1 MVLKQLCAAAL
12 LALLSTTNLS
22 NAAAQDVHVLGG
34 GCYEGHHL
42 TGLRFTVVTGDD
54 DLRGG
59 SDNVNVYIRVAGR
72 PDWAVIPLHGG
83 LNHSVRWADR
93 STHTVDVP
101 LDYRGCAPPP
111 AYITGVRLQ
120 TTFGGGMG
128 GDNWN
133 LQSAHVDW
141 VGTDD
146 SGAAASGPL
155 ADAPAPPRGGYV
167 RRFDGHNTPYDI
179 PMLPPTR

>member
-1 MVLKQLCAAAL
+1 MVLKRMCAAAL
-12 LALLSTTNLS
+12 LMLLGATSLPS
-22 NAAAQDVHVLGG
+22 AVAQDVHQLGG
-34 GCYEGHHL
+34 GCFEGHHL
-42 TGLRFTVVTGDD
+42 SGLRFTITTGDD

-59 SDNVNVYIRVAGR
+59 HDNVMAYIRVAGHA
-72 PDWAVIPLHGG
+72 DWGLIPLHGG
-83 LNHSVRWADR
+83 LNGSVRWADR

-101 LDYRGCAPPP
+101 LDYHGCAPPP

-133 LQSAHVDW
+133 LQAVHVDW

-146 SGAAASGPL
+146 RGAPASGPL
-155 ADAPAPPRGGYV
+155 ADAPASARGGYV
-167 RRFDGHNTPYDI
+167 HRFNGDNIPFDV